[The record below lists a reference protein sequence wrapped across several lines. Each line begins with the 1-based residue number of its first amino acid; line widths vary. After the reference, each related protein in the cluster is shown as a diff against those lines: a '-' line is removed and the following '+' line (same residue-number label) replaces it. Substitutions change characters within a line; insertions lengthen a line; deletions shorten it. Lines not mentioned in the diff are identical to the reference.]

1 MTEITVMITGV
12 FFFALGIGF
21 VIGEMLS
28 EVNRKRAEIKVKEE
42 PEKES
47 LRRACGNGPPPFDKG
62 GNGLDQM
69 TLRNGYGVTRDR
81 NPTFAEQWVNIMN
94 YSGESQTEEGYEEEN
109 NNPEGY
115 MG

>member
-28 EVNRKRAEIKVKEE
+28 EMNRKRAEIKVKEE

-47 LRRACGNGPPPFDKG
+47 LRPACGND
-62 GNGLDQM
+62 LDPM